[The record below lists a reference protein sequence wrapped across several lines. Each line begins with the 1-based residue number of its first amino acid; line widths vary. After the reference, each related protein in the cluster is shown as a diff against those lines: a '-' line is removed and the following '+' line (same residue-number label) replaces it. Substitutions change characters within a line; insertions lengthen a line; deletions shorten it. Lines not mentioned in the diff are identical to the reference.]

1 MKKKIIYLS
10 SIDLTL
16 FNAEAFGFNFLRTKK
31 LDLEYWY
38 AHFLY
43 SIKKK
48 PKDIIKKKFK
58 KTFFSLYELEST
70 LKKES
75 KNFNLVVVLLLNL
88 DYQTVEIYRIIK
100 KYNIKTVSFLWDLD
114 LEVQGYKKNL
124 IEKLVEKFF
133 YKLNYNHFL
142 IQILAFIKILLY
154 KKFKLIK
161 DSEIIFFTGLL
172 ARNILIKKKVK
183 SKLISLNT
191 NDCDKLL
198 KIKNQKRIIKKKYCV
213 FLDSAMTSYDHIDKY
228 IFNEKDMAGQHKT
241 YFQSLNNFFKIIED
255 KYKIKV
261 VVSRHPKNKLNLK
274 KFLKRRVY
282 DYKSAEL
289 VKDSEFVICHQSLSM
304 NYAILL
310 CKPIFFIYTE
320 QMLNR
325 STATNKLVKLIKLY
339 GSKLNQPV
347 FNIDKKFEL
356 LNMRS
361 LIIDRYKYTKYK
373 KEYLSLNSE
382 KNFYSKEV
390 ILNNLKK
397 L

>member
-1 MKKKIIYLS
+1 M
-10 SIDLTL
+10 
-16 FNAEAFGFNFLRTKK
+16 
-31 LDLEYWY
+31 
-38 AHFLY
+38 
-43 SIKKK
+43 
-48 PKDIIKKKFK
+48 
-58 KTFFSLYELEST
+58 
-70 LKKES
+70 
-75 KNFNLVVVLLLNL
+75 

>member
-10 SIDLTL
+10 SIDLTS

-48 PKDIIKKKFK
+48 PKDIIRKKFK
-58 KTFFSLYELEST
+58 KSFFSINELENN

-75 KNFNLVVVLLLNL
+75 KNFKLVIVCLLSL
-88 DYQTVEIYRIIK
+88 DHKTIEIYRIIK
-100 KYNIKTVSFLWDLD
+100 KHNIKSASFLWDLD
-114 LEVQGYKKNL
+114 LEVEGYKKNF
-124 IEKLVEKFF
+124 IKKFVEKFF
-133 YKLNYNHFL
+133 YKLNYIHFL
-142 IQILAFIKILLY
+142 SQILAFTKVLLY

-172 ARNILIKKKVK
+172 AKNILKKKKVK
-183 SKLISLNT
+183 SRLISLNT

-198 KIKNQKRIIKKKYCV
+198 KIRKQKRIIKKKYCV

-228 IFNEKDMAGQHKT
+228 IFNEKDMAGQHET
-241 YFQSLNNFFKIIED
+241 YFKSLNNFFKVIEE

-274 KFLKRRVY
+274 KFLKRPVY

-289 VKDSEFVICHQSLSM
+289 VKDSEFIICHQSLSM
-304 NYAILL
+304 NYAILS

-320 QMLNR
+320 QMLHR
-325 STATNKLVKLIKLY
+325 STATNKLVKLIDLY

-356 LNMRS
+356 PNMHN
-361 LIIDRYKYTKYK
+361 LIIDRYKYGKYK
-373 KEYLSLNSE
+373 KEYLSLNSD
-382 KNFYSKEV
+382 KNFFSKEV